1 MSKKVIS
8 RFDRIIKTLIASC
21 EASGRARA
29 QRHYKQLSRAD
40 CTAGCFQASTVATR
54 AVRSALL

>member
-8 RFDRIIKTLIASC
+8 RFGRVVKTLIACC

-29 QRHYKQLSRAD
+29 QRHY
-40 CTAGCFQASTVATR
+40 
-54 AVRSALL
+54 